1 MLDNWKDIFS
11 MQMFS
16 GAVVFKWSE
25 IELRIWLQL
34 C

>member
-1 MLDNWKDIFS
+1 